1 MNRLKLWNKN
11 RIVRRDIENL
21 LKKLAMK
28 IIINHYREH
37 QLVYRR
43 G

>member
-1 MNRLKLWNKN
+1 MNSLKLWNKN
-11 RIVRRDIENL
+11 RIVRRDIKNL
-21 LKKLAMK
+21 LKKLAK
-28 IIINHYREH
+28 KEWINVYREP